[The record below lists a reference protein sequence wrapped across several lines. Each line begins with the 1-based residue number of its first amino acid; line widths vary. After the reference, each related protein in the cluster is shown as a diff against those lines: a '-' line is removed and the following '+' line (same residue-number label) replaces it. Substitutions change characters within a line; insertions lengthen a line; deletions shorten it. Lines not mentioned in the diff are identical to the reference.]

1 MSGHLGFKN
10 SRHGNQC
17 ADLALSMYSE
27 TKLISLPLLGL
38 TCFTATTKTIDH
50 G

>member
-17 ADLALSMYSE
+17 ADLALSMVLKWNKSVRKE
-27 TKLISLPLLGL
+27 KMNLFSKDKSVS
-38 TCFTATTKTIDH
+38 A
-50 G
+50 